1 MVAPSRR
8 RAAKGL
14 PDLSSLEVDLKVP
27 AADRIAAIMEATGGD
42 PYRFRSGKVEVEL
55 AFAGEASIEE
65 ILAHHAA
72 LYGPL
77 A

>member
-1 MVAPSRR
+1 MRN
-8 RAAKGL
+8 L
-14 PDLSSLEVDLKVP
+14 PDLAALDIDVTEPVGERISAVVD
-27 AADRIAAIMEATGGD
+27 ATGGD
-42 PYRFRSGKVEVEL
+42 PYRFRSGNVEVEL